1 MGLEEPVVINEL
13 GGKDAFWINS
23 AKDSSY
29 THDKLSMESLRIFF
43 WENNRTYIVMEKQKK
58 PKQKYQII
66 FLSHRGFIPF
76 EL

>member
-13 GGKDAFWINS
+13 RGKDAFWINN
-23 AKDSSY
+23 ANDSSY

-58 PKQKYQII
+58 KAKTKISDN
-66 FLSHRGFIPF
+66 LFITQGLHTF
-76 EL
+76 